1 MLKQL
6 CKFIY
11 TSWFMTE
18 REQIEHY
25 LAQSISLADLERRQ
39 KDLQKRGLL

>member
-6 CKFIY
+6 YNFIY
-11 TSWFMTE
+11 NSLFMTE
-18 REQIEHY
+18 RDQIEQY

-39 KDLQKRGLL
+39 KDLRKRGLL